1 MAETE
6 PDTGPDAT
14 DQPVQAADLL
24 GLNPNLAR
32 SVAQALDDGNED
44 AVKSLIEPLHY
55 AEIAN
60 LLEQLRPNTR
70 RRLVEHQRSSFDPE
84 ILPELDE
91 NVRNDVA
98 EILGTNTLAAATAM
112 LETDDALDL
121 LSSLEDSKRESVL
134 EAIPVPLRAVLTEG
148 LSFPEDSAGRLM
160 QRGFVAVPS
169 FWSVGETIDFLR
181 DSVDLPNEFYDVFIV
196 DPGHRPVGTVTLSRI
211 LRSKRPTQMN
221 EIMQP
226 EILSVPVTMDQE
238 EVAYIFAQHDLV
250 SAPVIDDGGRL
261 IGVIMVDDVVDVIHE
276 EAEEDFMRL
285 GGVREDDLY
294 AAVLDTGRSRFSWLF
309 VNLGT
314 ALLASIVIGFF
325 QGTIEQIVMLA
336 VLMPIAA
343 SMGGNAGT
351 QTLTVVVRAIAMK
364 EITGANAYRVL
375 SKEVLVGIFNGVL
388 FAVIIGAAAWLWT
401 GELPIGLVM
410 AAAIIVTMIVAGLAG
425 TAIPLGLSRTGV
437 DPAIASG
444 VFLTTITDVVAF
456 CAFLGLASLFLL

>member
-1 MAETE
+1 MADTT
-6 PDTGPDAT
+6 PDTGPET
-14 DQPVQAADLL
+14 TETPIQAEDLL
-24 GLNPNLAR
+24 GFNPNLAR
-32 SVAQALDDGNED
+32 SVAQALNEGDDD
-44 AVKSLIEPLHY
+44 AVKSLVEPLHY

-60 LLEQLRPNTR
+60 LLEQLRPETR
-70 RRLVEHQRSSFDPE
+70 RRFVEHQRPGFDPE

-91 NVRNDVA
+91 NVRNDVV
-98 EILGTNTLAAATAM
+98 EILGTDTLSAAVSM
-112 LETDDALDL
+112 LEHDDALSL
-121 LSSLEDSKRESVL
+121 LSTLERSRREIVL
-134 EAIPVPLRAVLTEG
+134 EGVSAPIRASLAEG
-148 LSFPEDSAGRLM
+148 LNFPEDSAGRLM
-160 QRGFVAVPS
+160 QRGFVAVPA

-181 DSVDLPNEFYDVFIV
+181 DSDALPDDFYDVFIV
-196 DPGHRPVGTVTLSRI
+196 DPGHRPIGTVTLSRI
-211 LRSKRPTQMN
+211 LRSKRPIQMK
-221 EIMQP
+221 EIMQS

-238 EVAYIFAQHDLV
+238 EVAYIFSQHDLV

-364 EITGANAYRVL
+364 EITGANAHQVM
-375 SKEVLVGIFNGVL
+375 SKEILVGIFNGML
-388 FAVIIGAAAWLWT
+388 FAVIIGAAAWFWT
-401 GELPIGLVM
+401 GDLSIGLVM

-425 TAIPLGLSRTGV
+425 TAIPLGLSQTGV

-456 CAFLGLASLFLL
+456 CAFLGLASIFLL

>member
-6 PDTGPDAT
+6 PDTAPET
-14 DQPVQAADLL
+14 SEPPNQAEELP
-24 GLNPNLAR
+24 GLNLDLAK
-32 SVAQALDDGNED
+32 SIAQALDDGDDD
-44 AVKSLIEPLHY
+44 AVSSLVDPLHY
-55 AEIAN
+55 VEIAT
-60 LLEQLRPNTR
+60 LLEQMHPESR
-70 RRLVEHQRSSFDPE
+70 RMFVEHQRSNFDPE

-91 NVRNDVA
+91 NVRNEVA
-98 EILGTNTLAAATAM
+98 EILGINTLSTAM
-112 LETDDALDL
+112 SMLESDDALNL
-121 LSSLEDSKRESVL
+121 LSTLEDSRRDSVM
-134 EAIPVPLRAVLTEG
+134 AAVPAAVRAALAEG
-148 LSFPEDSAGRLM
+148 LNFPEDSAGRLM
-160 QRGFVAVPS
+160 QRNFVAVAA
-169 FWSVGETIDFLR
+169 FWTVGETIDFLR
-181 DSVDLPNEFYDVFIV
+181 DSVDLPNDFYDVFIV
-196 DPGHRPVGTVTLSRI
+196 DPGHRPIGTVTLSRI
-211 LRSKRPTQMN
+211 LRSKRPVQMS

-226 EILSVPVTMDQE
+226 ETLSVPVTMDQE
-238 EVAYIFAQHDLV
+238 EVAYIFSQYDLV

-364 EITGANAYRVL
+364 EITGANAGRVI
-375 SKEVLVGIFNGVL
+375 SKEILVGIFNGML
-388 FAVIIGAAAWLWT
+388 FAVIIGAAAWFWT
-401 GELPIGLVM
+401 GDLHIGLVM

-425 TAIPLGLSRTGV
+425 TAIPLGLSRTGI
-437 DPAIASG
+437 DPAVASG

>member
-6 PDTGPDAT
+6 PDARAETAER
-14 DQPVQAADLL
+14 PVHAEDLL

-32 SVAQALDDGNED
+32 SVAQALSDGNED
-44 AVKSLIEPLHY
+44 AVKSLVEPLHY

-60 LLEQLRPNTR
+60 LLEQLRPGMR
-70 RRLVEHQRSSFDPE
+70 RRLVEHQRPYFDPE

-91 NVRNDVA
+91 NIRNEVA
-98 EILGTNTLAAATAM
+98 EILGTDTLSAAISM
-112 LETDDALDL
+112 LESDDALSL
-121 LSSLEDSKRESVL
+121 LSTLEDSKRRNVM
-134 EAIPVPLRAVLTEG
+134 EALPASIRAALAEG
-148 LSFPEDSAGRLM
+148 LTFPEDSAGRLM
-160 QRGFVAVPS
+160 QRGFVAVPA
-169 FWSVGETIDFLR
+169 FWTVGETIDFLR

-196 DPGHRPVGTVTLSRI
+196 DPGHRPVGTITLSRI
-211 LRSKRPTQMN
+211 LRSKRPVRMN

-226 EILSVPVTMDQE
+226 EILSVPVAMDQE
-238 EVAYIFAQHDLV
+238 EVAYIFSQHDLV
-250 SAPVIDDGGRL
+250 SAPVIDEGGRL

-325 QGTIEQIVMLA
+325 QGAIERIVMLA

-375 SKEVLVGIFNGVL
+375 SKEVLVGIFNGSL
-388 FAVIIGAAAWLWT
+388 FAVIIGAAAWIWT
-401 GELPIGLVM
+401 GDFSIGLVM
-410 AAAIIVTMIVAGLAG
+410 AAAIIVTMFIAGLAG
-425 TAIPLGLSRTGV
+425 TAIPLGLSRTGI

-456 CAFLGLASLFLL
+456 CAFLGLASLFLM

>member
-6 PDTGPDAT
+6 PDTAPETAE
-14 DQPVQAADLL
+14 PPIQAEDLI
-24 GLNPNLAR
+24 GLNPSLSR
-32 SVAQALDDGNED
+32 SISQALDDGDDD
-44 AVKSLIEPLHY
+44 AVNSLIEPLHY
-55 AEIAN
+55 VEIAN
-60 LLEQLRPNTR
+60 LLEQMHPESR
-70 RRLVEHQRSSFDPE
+70 RMFVEHHSSNFDPE

-91 NVRNDVA
+91 NVRNEVA
-98 EILGTNTLAAATAM
+98 EILGINTLSTAVSM
-112 LETDDALDL
+112 LESDDALNL
-121 LSSLEDSKRESVL
+121 LSTLEDSRRDSVM
-134 EAIPVPLRAVLTEG
+134 AAVPAAVRTALAEG
-148 LSFPEDSAGRLM
+148 LKFAEDSAGRLM
-160 QRGFVAVPS
+160 QRDFVAVPA
-169 FWSVGETIDFLR
+169 FWTVGETIDFLR
-181 DSVDLPNEFYDVFIV
+181 DSVDLPNDFYDVFIV
-196 DPGHRPVGTVTLSRI
+196 DPGHRPIGTVTLSRI
-211 LRSKRPTQMN
+211 LRSKRPVQMD

-238 EVAYIFAQHDLV
+238 EVAYIFSQYHLV

-261 IGVIMVDDVVDVIHE
+261 IGVIMVDVVVEVIHE

-364 EITGANAYRVL
+364 EITGANAGRVI
-375 SKEVLVGIFNGVL
+375 SKEILVGIFNGL
-388 FAVIIGAAAWLWT
+388 MFAVIIGAAAWLWT

-410 AAAIIVTMIVAGLAG
+410 AAAIIVTMFVAGLAG

-437 DPAIASG
+437 DPAVASG